1 MENVYLEDGEPP
13 TGKYTVSVR
22 LERLGN
28 AQPPVLVMLG
38 ARVGQKS
45 YAVELR
51 LERTEDERGMTLE
64 L

>member
-13 TGKYTVSVR
+13 NGKYAVSVR
-22 LERLGN
+22 LEKLGE
-28 AQPPVLVMLG
+28 ARPPVLVMLG

-45 YAVELR
+45 YAVELK
-51 LERTEDERGMTLE
+51 LERQEDEQSLTLE